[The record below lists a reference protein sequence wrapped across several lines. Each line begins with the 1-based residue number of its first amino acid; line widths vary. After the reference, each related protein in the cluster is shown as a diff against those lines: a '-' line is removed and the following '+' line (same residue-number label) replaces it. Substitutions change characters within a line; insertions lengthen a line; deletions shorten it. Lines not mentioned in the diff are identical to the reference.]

1 MVDQYA
7 CLGVAIG
14 FVGDQFHTTKIRLF
28 WKFLWEIAF
37 GGWQVISEICCMEL
51 SEKSKSKVLVT
62 GSNGLL
68 GQKLTDLFIGMEDW
82 DLVATGAGDNR
93 HPVKEGYRYLSMDIT
108 DTAAMTSI
116 LEREL
121 PEVVIHTAAM
131 TQVDDCEF
139 KREACVAL
147 NVTAVEEL
155 AKLSSTLGFHMVHVS
170 TDFIFDGTKPMYVES
185 DEANPLSYYGWSK
198 LEGEKRVIEYAN
210 SYSILRTVLVFGK
223 VADMSRTNIVLWAHG
238 TLKNQKSANV
248 VTDQFRTPTLAE
260 DLAMGCYLAASKRAR
275 GIFNIAGK
283 DYMSVIELVER
294 VATFYGY
301 SMDCINR
308 VDSST
313 LNQPAK
319 RPPIT
324 GLDIGKAVRELG
336 YAPRSF
342 EEGLALLQLN

>member
-1 MVDQYA
+1 M
-7 CLGVAIG
+7 
-14 FVGDQFHTTKIRLF
+14 
-28 WKFLWEIAF
+28 
-37 GGWQVISEICCMEL
+37 ISEICFMES

-68 GQKLTDLFIGMEDW
+68 GQKLTDLFITRKDW
-82 DLVATGAGDNR
+82 DLVATGTGKNR
-93 HPVKEGYRYLSMDIT
+93 HPLVDGYRYESMDVT
-108 DTAAMTSI
+108 DSAAMKAVLT
-116 LEREL
+116 REL
-121 PEVVIHTAAM
+121 PDVVIHTAAM

-139 KREACVAL
+139 KREECVAL

-155 AKLSSTLGFHMVHVS
+155 AKLSTSLGFHLVHVS
-170 TDFIFDGTKPMYVES
+170 TDFIFDGTKSMYTE
-185 DEANPLSYYGWSK
+185 DDAANPLSYYGWSK

-210 SYSILRTVLVFGK
+210 SYSILRTVLVFGQ

-248 VTDQFRTPTLAE
+248 VTDQYRTPTLAE
-260 DLAMGCYLAASKRAR
+260 DLAMGCFLAAAQRAQ
-275 GIFNIAGK
+275 GIYNIAGK

-294 VATFYGY
+294 VAAFYGF

-336 YAPRSF
+336 YAPHSF
-342 EEGLALLQLN
+342 EEGLALLGLT